1 MREEKLIILID
12 KEGNPSIEVEGV
24 KGKRCLDLTKELE
37 GILGVVKTKTPKKE
51 MAERPVVITNSP
63 TQIIKR
69 S

>member
-24 KGKRCLDLTKELE
+24 KGKKCLDLTKELE
-37 GILGVVKTKTPKKE
+37 DVLGVVKTRTAKKE
-51 MAERPVVITNSP
+51 MNERPVIITT
-63 TQIIKR
+63 TQTIKR

>member
-24 KGKRCLDLTKELE
+24 KGKKCLDLTKELE
-37 GILGVVKTKTPKKE
+37 GILGVVKTRTPKKE
-51 MAERPVVITNSP
+51 MAERPVVITNTT
-63 TQIIKR
+63 TQTVKR